1 MIKNIKSAHI
11 PDCSHGFFTN
21 QHSNTSEY
29 PLPLDFSYSTLQ
41 SPNTTKTNRRL
52 AIKSLEEKEYKV
64 FFINQVHSSKSLHID
79 TQSFQNPQTGDGIV
93 TNKVGIGLAILTADC
108 APVLFFDPIA
118 RVIGAAHAGWRG
130 ALNGILENTVDAMLE
145 IGATKDNIIA
155 SVGPCISQVN
165 YEVDIPFKKK
175 ITKDHSLDGKFFFK
189 KPNDKYL
196 FDLSA
201 YIEARLQ
208 NHGVKKI
215 SSIGICTYEKR
226 NNFHSFRRA
235 QHLGEASH
243 QRNIS
248 IIKL

>member
-1 MIKNIKSAHI
+1 MIKNIKSAYI
-11 PDCSHGFFTN
+11 PDYLHGFFTS
-21 QHSNTSEY
+21 QHTNISEH
-29 PLPLDFSYSTLQ
+29 PLPLDFSFSKLQ
-41 SPNTTKTNRRL
+41 SPKVTRTNRQL
-52 AIKSLEEKEYKV
+52 AIKSLEEKECKV
-64 FFINQVHSSKSLHID
+64 FFINQVHSSKSLYID
-79 TQSFQNPQTGDGIV
+79 TQSFQTPQTGDGMV
-93 TNKVGIGLAILTADC
+93 TNITGIGLAILTADC

-130 ALNGILENTVDAMLE
+130 ALNGIIENTVDTMLE

-155 SVGPCISQVN
+155 SIGPCISQVN
-165 YEVDIPFKKK
+165 YEVDIPFKKE
-175 ITKDHSLDGKFFFK
+175 ITRNHVFYEKFFFK

-201 YIEARLQ
+201 YVEARLQ

-235 QHLGEASH
+235 QHMGEANH
-243 QRNIS
+243 KRNIS
-248 IIKL
+248 MIKL

>member
-11 PDCSHGFFTN
+11 PDCLHGFFTN
-21 QHSNTSEY
+21 RHTNTHEY
-29 PLPLDFSYSTLQ
+29 PLPLDFSYSKLQ
-41 SPNTTKTNRRL
+41 SPRTTRINRQL
-52 AIKSLEEKEYKV
+52 ATKSLKDKECKV
-64 FFINQVHSSKSLHID
+64 FFINQVHSSKALCID
-79 TQSFQNPQTGDGIV
+79 TQSLQTPLTGDGLV
-93 TNKVGIGLAILTADC
+93 TNIEGIGLAILTADC

-118 RVIGAAHAGWRG
+118 KVIGAAHAGWRG
-130 ALNGILENTVDAMLE
+130 ALRGIVENTIEAMLE

-155 SVGPCISQVN
+155 SIGPCISQVN
-165 YEVDIPFKKK
+165 YEVDITFK
-175 ITKDHSLDGKFFFK
+175 TKLIKNSSVFKKFFFQ

-201 YIEARLQ
+201 YIKARI
-208 NHGVKKI
+208 HSYGVKAT
-215 SSIGICTYEKR
+215 SSIDICTYDKQ

-235 QHLGEASH
+235 QHTGALSH